1 MLKITINERSG
12 CTTFALEGRLCGQ
25 WATEASRAW
34 SQLIS
39 MDHTKEIVL
48 DLEGVTFIDR
58 DGEALLAWALE
69 RGTKVRA
76 SGVLVSHMVQ
86 EVRQKAARSR

>member
-1 MLKITINERSG
+1 MLKITISEQSG
-12 CTTFALEGRLCGQ
+12 RTTFALEGRLCGQ

-39 MDHTKEIVL
+39 MDHKKEIVL

-58 DGEALLAWALE
+58 AGEELLAWALE
-69 RGTKVRA
+69 RGTRVRA
-76 SGVLVSHMVQ
+76 SGVLVNHVVQ
-86 EVRQKAARSR
+86 EVQQKATRSR

>member
-1 MLKITINERSG
+1 
-12 CTTFALEGRLCGQ
+12 
-25 WATEASRAW
+25 
-34 SQLIS
+34 